1 MMMLLIVSALFLLL
15 AAGLVAYALLKQRRD
30 ASVVAQR
37 IALPDGTGMAARRR
51 TLVAELGHLDGK
63 LDAEVPRLLDQ
74 LGWRSAEKRARYYA
88 LQLGVPIG
96 AGLLAAAVTNVL
108 NADGP
113 SLLAVVVAAG
123 VGFLLPKRWLRG
135 AVAKR
140 RAKISEEVSAMLP
153 LMRMLFEV
161 GMTVEQSLRA
171 LSQEGQQILPELSI
185 EFKRVLSRVDAGL
198 DLASELT
205 SMAERLDVDQLN
217 DCVVILEQLIRQGG
231 GAVASLISL
240 KELFDD
246 RRMTNLQEKVSKLS
260 AKMSGTMVAFLFPA
274 LLIILAGPGFIAI
287 FGALSGMNQ

>member
-51 TLVAELGHLDGK
+51 TLFAELGHLDGK

>member
-1 MMMLLIVSALFLLL
+1 MLLIICALLLL
-15 AAGLVAYALLKQRRD
+15 AAAGVMVYAMLKQQRD
-30 ASVVAQR
+30 ASIITQR
-37 IALPDGTGMAARRR
+37 ISLPDGTGMATERRR
-51 TLVAELGHLDGK
+51 TLIFGLGQLDGK
-63 LDAEVPRLLDQ
+63 LDAEVPKLLDQ
-74 LGWRSAEKRARYYA
+74 LGWRSAEQRARYYA
-88 LQLGVPIG
+88 IQLGVPVL
-96 AGLLAAAVTNVL
+96 AGVVAAGSTSLLSSG
-108 NADGP
+108 GP
-113 SLLAVVVAAG
+113 SLLAVFASAG

-140 RAKISEEVSAMLP
+140 RAKIAEEVSAMLP
-153 LMRMLFEV
+153 LLRMLFEV

-171 LSQEGQQILPELSI
+171 LSHEGAHILPELSV
-185 EFKRVLSRVDAGL
+185 EFKRVLSRVDVGL

-205 SMAERLDVDQLN
+205 IMAERLDIDQLN

-231 GAVASLISL
+231 GAVASLVSL

-246 RRMTNLQEKVSKLS
+246 RRMTDLQEKVSKLS